1 MKVKNRIYYPKRE
14 DFLKADSDVNV
25 LTVYRKILADT
36 ETPISVFQKIGR
48 SGFSYLLESAEGGD
62 KLARYSFI
70 GIDPFLI
77 FKSKGIQIETHSKE
91 EKTKYKGNPLHFL
104 RRLSANFKVTETGG
118 LPRFFGGGVGY
129 FGYDLVR
136 FIEELPDNTNNDL
149 GIPDCMLIY
158 AGIIVVFDHLTHQIW
173 IIANI
178 PCNKE
183 ELAREQIYDQATA
196 RIEKVIFQLSN
207 SNSKLGNE
215 TDKEIEKDIKNQES
229 FKTKSNL
236 TQDEFMVK
244 VERAREYIMGGDAFQ
259 IVLPQRLNRKTNQSP
274 FKIYRSLRSSNP
286 SPYMYYLNYGEIQ
299 IVGAS
304 PEPLVRLTGNLVE
317 SKPLAGTRHRAKNNQ
332 EDLALEKEML
342 ADEKEKAEHTMLV
355 DLARNDLG
363 RICLPGTVKVTQYMK
378 VEEFSHVMHLVS
390 KVRGSIQ
397 SNKDA
402 LDVLEACFPA
412 GTVSGAPKVRAM
424 EIIDELETHYRGP
437 YAGAVGYIGFN
448 GNMDTCI
455 TIRTIVFKGKQAYI
469 QAGAGIVYDSFT
481 YNLVQ
486 YLAEL
491 DLEIEVFRNDKIDI
505 AEIMEKDLQGIV
517 ISPGPGIPEDAG
529 ISVELIQK
537 VGDKIPILGVCLGH
551 QAIAVAYGGK

>member
-1 MKVKNRIYYPKRE
+1 MKEKNIIYYPKKE
-14 DFLKADSDVNV
+14 GFLQADRAVNI

-48 SGFSYLLESAEGGD
+48 NGFSYLLESAEGGD

-77 FKSKGIQIETHSKE
+77 FQSKGIQVEISTEGKKE
-91 EKTKYKGNPLHFL
+91 EYLESPFLSL
-104 RRLSANFKVTETGG
+104 RRLKDSFKVTETDG

-136 FIEELPDNTNNDL
+136 FIEELPNNTKDDL
-149 GIPDCMLIY
+149 DIPDCLLIY

-173 IIANI
+173 IIANT

-183 ELAREQIYDQATA
+183 ESAREQIYNQATA

-207 SNSKLGNE
+207 PDPKHGNGE
-215 TDKEIEKDIKNQES
+215 NKEIIQDIRNQKS
-229 FKTKSNL
+229 RKTKSNL
-236 TQDEFMVK
+236 KQEEFMEK
-244 VERAREYIMGGDAFQ
+244 VEKAREYIMAGDAFQ
-259 IVLPQRLNRKTNQSP
+259 IVLSQRLSRKTNQSP
-274 FKIYRSLRSSNP
+274 FKIYRSLRSLNP
-286 SPYMYYLNYGEIQ
+286 SPYMYYLNYREIQ

-304 PEPLVRLTGNLVE
+304 PEPLVRLTGDLVE
-317 SKPLAGTRHRAKNNQ
+317 SKPLAGTRHRGKNNQ

-363 RICLPGTVKVTQYMK
+363 RICLPGTVKITQYMQ
-378 VEEFSHVMHLVS
+378 VEKFSHVMHLVS
-390 KVRGSIQ
+390 EVQGSIQ

-402 LDVLEACFPA
+402 LDALEACFPA

-424 EIIDELETHYRGP
+424 EIIDELEPHYRGP

-455 TIRTIVFKGKQAYI
+455 TIRTIVFKSKQAYI
-469 QAGAGIVYDSFT
+469 QAGAGIVYDSVPEKEYQETLNKAQALFKAID
-481 YNLVQ
+481 
-486 YLAEL
+486 LAERF
-491 DLEIEVFRNDKIDI
+491 D
-505 AEIMEKDLQGIV
+505 
-517 ISPGPGIPEDAG
+517 
-529 ISVELIQK
+529 
-537 VGDKIPILGVCLGH
+537 
-551 QAIAVAYGGK
+551 

>member
-14 DFLKADSDVNV
+14 NFLKADRDINI

-48 SGFSYLLESAEGGD
+48 NGFSYLLESAEGGD

-77 FKSKGIQIETHSKE
+77 FKSKGTQIETSSKE
-91 EKTKYKGNPLHFL
+91 EKVKYTENPLHFL
-104 RRLSANFKVTETGG
+104 RRLSANFKVAEIEG

-136 FIEELPDNTNNDL
+136 FIEELPNNTKDDL
-149 GIPDCMLIY
+149 DIPDCLLIY
-158 AGIIVVFDHLTHQIW
+158 AGLIVVFDHLTHQIW
-173 IIANI
+173 VIANI
-178 PCNKE
+178 PFNKKKIT
-183 ELAREQIYDQATA
+183 REQIYDQAIA
-196 RIEKVIFQLSN
+196 QIEKVILQLSN
-207 SNSKLGNE
+207 PDSKNENEGN
-215 TDKEIEKDIKNQES
+215 KKIEQDIKNQKS
-229 FKTKSNL
+229 RKTKSNL
-236 TQDEFMVK
+236 KQEEFMEK
-244 VERAREYIMGGDAFQ
+244 VEKAREYIMAGDAFQ
-259 IVLPQRLNRKTNQSP
+259 IVLSQRLSRKTSQSP
-274 FKIYRSLRSSNP
+274 FKIYRSLRSLNP

-304 PEPLVRLTGNLVE
+304 PEPLVRLTGDLVE
-317 SKPLAGTRHRAKNNQ
+317 SKPLAGTRHRGKNNQ

-363 RICLPGTVKVTQYMK
+363 RICLPGTVKITQYMQ
-378 VEEFSHVMHLVS
+378 VEKFSHVMHLVS
-390 KVRGSIQ
+390 EVQGSIQ
-397 SNKDA
+397 SNKHA

-424 EIIDELETHYRGP
+424 EIIDELEPHYRGP

-455 TIRTIVFKGKQAYI
+455 TIRTIVFKSKQAYI
-469 QAGAGIVYDSFT
+469 QAGAGIVYDSVPEKEYQETLNKAQALFKAI
-481 YNLVQ
+481 N
-486 YLAEL
+486 LAERF
-491 DLEIEVFRNDKIDI
+491 D
-505 AEIMEKDLQGIV
+505 
-517 ISPGPGIPEDAG
+517 
-529 ISVELIQK
+529 
-537 VGDKIPILGVCLGH
+537 
-551 QAIAVAYGGK
+551 